1 MWKMAEMA
9 RLAKRRLALG
19 VAVLAVL
26 AGGTA
31 VALGATGSSH
41 SQTRHRHAHRHGLV
55 RRQAPGLLAAASSY
69 LGVSGPALRRDLEAG
84 KTLGQIAQASPG
96 KSEAGLVA
104 ALLAAARQR
113 LGSASASLPKRIESL
128 VRGRPSP
135 DLAAR
140 QGHIQLRQI
149 TRSYLGIAR
158 KDLVAKLRSG
168 MTLAQIAD
176 ATPGKSAAGLREAI
190 LAAVKQRLDG
200 KVTAHALSQSAAKLR
215 LSNLQS
221 KITALLNRS
230 HPGRMLHAR
239 GGSIH
244 SAGHTPRSPR
254 HTLHPHKSSG

>member
-9 RLAKRRLALG
+9 PLAKRRLALG
-19 VAVLAVL
+19 AAVLALL

-31 VALGATGSSH
+31 VALGATGASH
-41 SQTRHRHAHRHGLV
+41 SQTRHRHAHRHGLA
-55 RRQAPGLLAAASSY
+55 RAQAPGLLAAASAY

-84 KTLGQIAQASPG
+84 KTLGQIAQAIPG

-113 LGSASASLPKRIESL
+113 LGSASATLPKRIESL
-128 VRGRPSP
+128 VRGRARP

-140 QGHIQLRQI
+140 HGHLALRQI
-149 TRSYLGIAR
+149 TRAYLGIAK
-158 KDLVAKLRSG
+158 KDLGAKLRSG

-176 ATPGKSAAGLREAI
+176 ATPGKSAAALRDVI

-200 KVTAHALSQSAAKLR
+200 KITAHVLSQKAEKLR

-221 KITALLNRS
+221 KVTALLNRS
-230 HPGRMLHAR
+230 HPGRKLQSPAGTPRRPHHALHA
-239 GGSIH
+239 
-244 SAGHTPRSPR
+244 
-254 HTLHPHKSSG
+254 HKSRV